1 MSQTN
6 QVESKSK
13 KVQTKLAYKQ
23 TKLNLGRLSIKHTSD
38 DTKPKDTTKPFQDKL
53 QHNPKND
60 SKQADCAAS
69 KKPLVTE
76 IPAIVTSPEIRRV
89 LDAEGVT
96 KIVMDLETSSQG
108 RLIFVSAILRSSKH
122 LTLLL
127 HSWVNIDQI
136 YICALHFAT
145 LWISHVL

>member
-1 MSQTN
+1 MSHNN

-23 TKLNLGRLSIKHTSD
+23 TKLNLGRLSIKQTSD
-38 DTKPKDTTKPFQDKL
+38 DTKQKDTTN
-53 QHNPKND
+53 HNPKND
-60 SKQADCAAS
+60 SKQAECAAS
-69 KKPLVTE
+69 KKPFVTE

-96 KIVMDLETSSQG
+96 KIVLDLETSSQG
-108 RLIFVSAILRSSKH
+108 RLIFVSAILRSNKH

-127 HSWVNIDQI
+127 HSWVNIDQTH
-136 YICALHFAT
+136 ICALHFAT